1 MALVL
6 TNGKIS
12 VGAYRISN
20 RKHIALCV
28 EQRGALNICGYFT
41 SKEQAEFCMHK
52 IAEILRMEVE
62 NPSDYKEE
70 SDED

>member
-20 RKHIALCV
+20 RKRIALC
-28 EQRGALNICGYFT
+28 CGYFN
-41 SKEQAEFCMHK
+41 SKEQAEFCMQK
-52 IAEILRMEVE
+52 IAEILGREVE
-62 NPSDYKEE
+62 NPPDHKGVTV
-70 SDED
+70 

>member
-20 RKHIALCV
+20 RKRIALCV
-28 EQRGALNICGYFT
+28 EQRGMLNICGYFT

-52 IAEILRMEVE
+52 IAEILGREVE
-62 NPSDYKEE
+62 NPSDHKGVTV
-70 SDED
+70 